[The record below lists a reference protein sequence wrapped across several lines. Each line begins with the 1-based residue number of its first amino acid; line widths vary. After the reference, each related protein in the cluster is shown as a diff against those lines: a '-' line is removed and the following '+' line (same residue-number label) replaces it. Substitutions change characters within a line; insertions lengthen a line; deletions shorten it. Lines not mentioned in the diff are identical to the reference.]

1 MVFNEMAGI
10 VTNLIPGVGIVVAV
24 LVLIV
29 GHVFNLAINTLGA
42 YVHNNRLQ
50 FVEFFG
56 KFYEGG
62 GRLFRPL
69 GSETKYIQIKK

>member
-1 MVFNEMAGI
+1 MVAGI

-50 FVEFFG
+50 FVEFYG
-56 KFYEGG
+56 KFYEGS